1 MRRTALDWSDEIVE
15 KVRKAGRVARDARM
29 HAAEILREGL
39 PILEGVEKIEEFMRA
54 KGCLPAFP
62 TCLSVNDV
70 AAHDTPTHK
79 DERVLRRGDVVKV
92 YLGAQVDGYLTDT
105 AKTVEIGTRNW
116 TDLIRA
122 SEAALQAAIEV
133 VRPKVPTRVLGAAIE
148 RTIESFGFKP
158 IANLTGHSIERYTV
172 HAGKSVP
179 NVAEQGEDVLEEG
192 DLIAIEPFATNGA
205 GKVDGRKSG
214 NIYRVMRVRDVR
226 PDSTAQFLRLL
237 HETFNR
243 LPFAER
249 WCYRLDRK
257 APAHLAR
264 LVRSGLVYTY
274 PFLYDVGHGV
284 VAQSEHSL
292 VVTDSG
298 ADVLT

>member
-1 MRRTALDWSDEIVE
+1 LDLSEDVVE
-15 KVRKAGRVARDARM
+15 KLRRAGKVSREARKHG
-29 HAAEILREGL
+29 AEMLREGMT
-39 PILEGVEKIEEFMRA
+39 ILDGVERIEEFMRA
-54 KGCLPAFP
+54 QGCPPAFP

-70 AAHDTPTHK
+70 AAHDTPTHR
-79 DERVLRRGDVVKV
+79 DVRMLRRGDVVKID
-92 YLGAQVDGYLTDT
+92 LGAQVDGYLTDT
-105 AKTVEIGTRNW
+105 AATVEIGTRNW
-116 TDLIRA
+116 TELIRA
-122 SEAALQAAIEV
+122 SEAALAAAIEV
-133 VRPKVPTRVLGAAIE
+133 VRPKVPTRIIGAAIE

-179 NVAEQGEDVLEEG
+179 NVGDHGDDVLEEG

-214 NIYRVMRVRDVR
+214 NIYRLMRVRDVR
-226 PDSTAQFLRLL
+226 PESAHRFLQALDERF
-237 HETFNR
+237 HR

-249 WCYRLDRK
+249 WAYRMDRK

-264 LVRSGLVYTY
+264 LLRSGLLYTY
-274 PFLYDVGHGV
+274 PALYDV
-284 VAQSEHSL
+284 AQGMVSQCEASMI
-292 VVTDSG
+292 VTASG

>member
-1 MRRTALDWSDEIVE
+1 VYA
-15 KVRKAGRVARDARM
+15 AG
-29 HAAEILREGL
+29 ILREGM
-39 PILEGVEKIEEFMRA
+39 PILEGVEKIEEFLRA
-54 KGCLPAFP
+54 KGCPPAFP

-79 DERVLRRGDVVKV
+79 DERVLQRGDVVKID
-92 YLGAQVDGYLTDT
+92 LGAQIDGYLTDT

-116 TDLIRA
+116 TELIRA
-122 SEAALQAAIEV
+122 TEEALAAAIEL
-133 VRPKVPTRVLGAAIE
+133 VRPKVPTRVIGAAIE
-148 RTIESFGFKP
+148 RTIESFGYKP
-158 IANLTGHSIERYTV
+158 IANLTGHTVERYTV

-179 NVAEQGEDVLEEG
+179 NVGDHGDDVLEEG
-192 DLIAIEPFATNGA
+192 DLVAVEPFATNGA

-226 PDSTAQFLRLL
+226 PDSTHRFLLAADTSF
-237 HETFNR
+237 HR

-249 WCYRLDRK
+249 WGYRIDRK

-264 LVRSGLVYTY
+264 LMRAGLVYTY
-274 PFLYDVGHGV
+274 PALYDVAHGT
-284 VAQSEHSL
+284 VAQSEHSMI
-292 VVTDSG
+292 VRGGG

>member
-1 MRRTALDWSDEIVE
+1 VH
-15 KVRKAGRVARDARM
+15 G
-29 HAAEILREGL
+29 AEILREGMT
-39 PILEGVEKIEEFMRA
+39 ILEGVEAIEAFMRG
-54 KGCLPAFP
+54 KGCPPAFP

-79 DERVLRRGDVVKV
+79 DDRTLRRGDVVKID
-92 YLGAQVDGYLTDT
+92 LGAQVDGYLTDT

-122 SEAALQAAIEV
+122 SEEALRAAIEV
-133 VRPKVPTRVLGAAIE
+133 VRPKVPTRVLGGAIE

-179 NVAEQGEDVLEEG
+179 NVADHGEDVLEEG

-226 PDSTAQFLRLL
+226 PESASRFLRAMN
-237 HETFNR
+237 ESFGR

-249 WCYRLDRK
+249 WAYRLDRK

-264 LVRSGLVYTY
+264 LLRSGLVYTY
-274 PFLYDVGHGV
+274 PSLYDIGHGV
-284 VAQSEHSL
+284 VAQSEHSMI
-292 VVTDSG
+292 VTGGG
-298 ADVLT
+298 AEVLT

>member
-1 MRRTALDWSDEIVE
+1 MDLNDEIVE
-15 KVRKAGRVARDARM
+15 KLRRAGRVSREARA
-29 HAAEILREGL
+29 HGAETIREGMT
-39 PILEGVEKIEEFMRA
+39 ILEGVEKIEDFMRSR
-54 KGCLPAFP
+54 GCPPAFP

-79 DERVLRRGDVVKV
+79 DERVLRRGDVVKID
-92 YLGAQVDGYLTDT
+92 LGAQVDGYLTDT

-122 SEAALQAAIEV
+122 SEAALAAAIEV
-133 VRPKVPTRVLGAAIE
+133 VRPKVPTRVLGGAIE
-148 RTIESFGFKP
+148 RTIESFGYKP
-158 IANLTGHSIERYTV
+158 VANLTGHSIERYTV

-179 NVAEQGEDVLEEG
+179 NIAEHGDDVLEEG
-192 DLIAIEPFATNGA
+192 DLIAIEPFASSGA
-205 GKVDGRKSG
+205 GKVDGRKTG

-226 PDSTAQFLRLL
+226 PDATARFLQVVSD
-237 HETFNR
+237 TFNR

-264 LVRSGLVYTY
+264 LQRSGLVYSY
-274 PFLYDVGHGV
+274 PFLYDVAHGV
-284 VAQSEHSL
+284 VAQSEHSMI
-292 VVTDSG
+292 VTGGG
-298 ADVLT
+298 AEVLT

>member
-1 MRRTALDWSDEIVE
+1 MDLSDEVVE
-15 KVRKAGRVARDARM
+15 KLRRAGKASRDARTF
-29 HAAEILREGL
+29 AAEILKEGMT
-39 PILEGVEKIEEFMRA
+39 ILEGVERIEDFLRA
-54 KGCLPAFP
+54 KGCPPAFP

-79 DERVLRRGDVVKV
+79 DDRALRRGDVVKID
-92 YLGAQVDGYLTDT
+92 LGAQVDGYLTDT
-105 AKTVEIGTRNW
+105 AKTVEIGTQNW

-122 SEAALQAAIEV
+122 SEGALQAAIEV
-133 VRPKVPTRVLGAAIE
+133 VRPKVPTRILGGAIE
-148 RTIESFGFKP
+148 RTIESFGYKP

-179 NVAEQGEDVLEEG
+179 NVAEHGDDVLEEG

-226 PDSTAQFLRLL
+226 PESASRFLRLL

-264 LVRSGLVYTY
+264 LLRSGLVYTY
-274 PFLYDVGHGV
+274 PYLYDVGHGI
-284 VAQSEHSL
+284 VAQSEHSMI
-292 VVTDSG
+292 VTGGG
-298 ADVLT
+298 AEVLT

>member
-1 MRRTALDWSDEIVE
+1 MRNALDLSDEIVE
-15 KVRKAGRVARDARM
+15 KLRRAGRAARDGRTY
-29 HAAEILREGL
+29 AAETIREGMT
-39 PILEGVEKIEEFMRA
+39 ILEGVERIEDFLRA
-54 KGCLPAFP
+54 KGCPPAFP

-79 DERVLRRGDVVKV
+79 DERVLHRGDVVKID
-92 YLGAQVDGYLTDT
+92 LGAQVDGYLTDT

-116 TDLIRA
+116 TELIRA

-148 RTIESFGFKP
+148 RTIDSFGYKP

-179 NVAEQGEDVLEEG
+179 NVADHGEDVLEEG

-205 GKVDGRKSG
+205 GKVDGRRSG
-214 NIYRVMRVRDVR
+214 NIYRIMRVRDIR
-226 PDSTAQFLRLL
+226 PDATSRFLAQI
-237 HETFNR
+237 HGAFNR

-264 LVRSGLVYTY
+264 LQRSGLVYAY
-274 PFLYDVGHGV
+274 PSLYDVGHGV
-284 VAQSEHSL
+284 VAQSEHSMI
-292 VVTDSG
+292 VTGGG
-298 ADVLT
+298 AEVLT

>member
-1 MRRTALDWSDEIVE
+1 LSDEVVE
-15 KVRKAGRVARDARM
+15 KLRRAGKASRDARTF
-29 HAAEILREGL
+29 AAEILKEGMT
-39 PILEGVEKIEEFMRA
+39 ILEGVERIEDFLRA
-54 KGCLPAFP
+54 KGCPPAFP

-79 DERVLRRGDVVKV
+79 DDRALRRGDVVKID
-92 YLGAQVDGYLTDT
+92 LGAQVDGYLTDT
-105 AKTVEIGTRNW
+105 AKTVEIGTQNW

-122 SEAALQAAIEV
+122 SEGALQAAIEV
-133 VRPKVPTRVLGAAIE
+133 VRPKVPTRILGGAIE
-148 RTIESFGFKP
+148 RTIESFGYKP

-179 NVAEQGEDVLEEG
+179 NVAEHGDDVLEEG

-226 PDSTAQFLRLL
+226 PESASRFLRLL

-264 LVRSGLVYTY
+264 LLRSGLVYTY
-274 PFLYDVGHGV
+274 PYLYDVGHGI
-284 VAQSEHSL
+284 VAQSEHSMI
-292 VVTDSG
+292 VTGGG
-298 ADVLT
+298 AEVLT

>member
-1 MRRTALDWSDEIVE
+1 MDWSDDVVD
-15 KVRKAGRVARDARM
+15 KLRTAGRVAREARTYG
-29 HAAEILREGL
+29 AEILREGIS
-39 PILEGVEKIEEFMRA
+39 ILEAVEKIEDFMRT
-54 KGCLPAFP
+54 KGCPPAFP

-79 DERVLRRGDVVKV
+79 DDRVLRRGDVVKID
-92 YLGAQVDGYLTDT
+92 LGAQVDGYLTDT

-116 TDLIRA
+116 TDLVRA
-122 SEAALQAAIEV
+122 SEQALQAAIEV
-133 VRPKVPTRVLGAAIE
+133 VRPKVPTRLLGAAIE
-148 RTIESFGFKP
+148 RTIESFGFRP

-214 NIYRVMRVRDVR
+214 NIYRVVRVREIR
-226 PDSTAQFLRLL
+226 PDATFQFLRTVQD
-237 HETFNR
+237 TFNR

-264 LVRSGLVYTY
+264 LLRSGLVYTY
-274 PFLYDVGHGV
+274 PSLYDVGHGV
-284 VAQSEHSL
+284 VAQSEHSMI
-292 VVTDSG
+292 VTGGG
-298 ADVLT
+298 AEVLT

>member
-1 MRRTALDWSDEIVE
+1 MDLSDEVVE
-15 KVRKAGRVARDARM
+15 KLRRAGKASRDARTF
-29 HAAEILREGL
+29 AAEILREGMT
-39 PILEGVEKIEEFMRA
+39 ILEGVERIEDFLRA
-54 KGCLPAFP
+54 KGCPPAFP

-79 DERVLRRGDVVKV
+79 DDRALRRGDVVKID
-92 YLGAQVDGYLTDT
+92 LGAQVDGYLTDT
-105 AKTVEIGTRNW
+105 AKTVEIGTQNW

-122 SEAALQAAIEV
+122 SEGALQAAIEV
-133 VRPKVPTRVLGAAIE
+133 VRPKVPTRILGGAIE
-148 RTIESFGFKP
+148 RTIESFGYKP

-179 NVAEQGEDVLEEG
+179 NVAEHGDDVLEEG

-214 NIYRVMRVRDVR
+214 NIYRVMRVREVR
-226 PDSTAQFLRLL
+226 PESASRFLRLL

-264 LVRSGLVYTY
+264 LLRSGLVYTY
-274 PFLYDVGHGV
+274 PYLYDVGHGV
-284 VAQSEHSL
+284 VAQSEHSMI
-292 VVTDSG
+292 VTGGG
-298 ADVLT
+298 AEVLT